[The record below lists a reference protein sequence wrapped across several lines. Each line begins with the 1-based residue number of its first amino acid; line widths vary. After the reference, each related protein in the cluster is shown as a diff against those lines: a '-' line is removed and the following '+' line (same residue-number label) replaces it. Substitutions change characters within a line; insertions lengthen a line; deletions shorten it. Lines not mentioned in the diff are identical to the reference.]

1 MSFFQRYVCVYLYI
15 HIYIYTYIFM
25 FIFICMYIKVLWICG
40 GLKGWTELQGFVGRR
55 LLGFGF

>member
-1 MSFFQRYVCVYLYI
+1 MYI
-15 HIYIYTYIFM
+15 YIYIYIYIYTYIFM
-25 FIFICMYIKVLWICG
+25 FIFICMYIKVLWTCG